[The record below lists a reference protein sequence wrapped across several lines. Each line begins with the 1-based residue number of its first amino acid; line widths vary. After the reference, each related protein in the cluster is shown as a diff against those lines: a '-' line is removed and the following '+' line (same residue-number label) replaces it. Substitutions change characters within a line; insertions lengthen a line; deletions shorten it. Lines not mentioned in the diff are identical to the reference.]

1 MGEII
6 RNFLNPEQEEK
17 LVKMGKKGDKWREL
31 LEEAG
36 NDESVADLLAE
47 VRGDPDFGIL
57 DDEKPKLE
65 GHSPRVVA
73 QRHANRKQ
81 G

>member
-6 RNFLNPEQEEK
+6 RNFLNLEEK
-17 LVKMGKKGDKWREL
+17 KRLKEIGERGDRWRKL

-36 NDESVADLLAE
+36 GDESVADLLAE

-65 GHSPRVVA
+65 APSPRVAA
-73 QRHANRKQ
+73 QMHANRKK